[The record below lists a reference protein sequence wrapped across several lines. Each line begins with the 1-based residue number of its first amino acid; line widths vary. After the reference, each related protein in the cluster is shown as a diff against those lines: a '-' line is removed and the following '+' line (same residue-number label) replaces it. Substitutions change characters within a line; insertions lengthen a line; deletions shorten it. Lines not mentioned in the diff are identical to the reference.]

1 MKRQADWAI
10 PADLQ
15 PSAEGRGFDLDAAIE
30 AVVSVRTE
38 VPEDAFTASTLGTE
52 RAGSGV
58 VVRGDGIVAT
68 IGYLLTEA
76 ERVWLT
82 TNDGRVVQGHV
93 LGYDQVSGLGIVQ
106 ALGKLRVPA
115 MPVGDSTALK
125 TGDPVVV
132 IGEGGRRHSLD
143 ASVVAKREFA
153 GYWEYVLDEALF
165 TAPAHPQWGGTAVVD
180 AAGRLV
186 GIGSLLVEEKVGRK
200 RVQGN
205 MSVPAELLPALL
217 EDILAHGRSKAP
229 PRPWLGLYV
238 GEAKEGLVVGGVARG
253 GPSERA
259 GLQEGDVLLEV
270 AGGSPT
276 SLASFFRS
284 VWRLG
289 LAGTQVPLKIRRG
302 GEELHI
308 PVRSGDR
315 NDFLKKPSLH

>member
-1 MKRQADWAI
+1 
-10 PADLQ
+10 
-15 PSAEGRGFDLDAAIE
+15 
-30 AVVSVRTE
+30 
-38 VPEDAFTASTLGTE
+38 
-52 RAGSGV
+52 
-58 VVRGDGIVAT
+58 
-68 IGYLLTEA
+68 
-76 ERVWLT
+76 
-82 TNDGRVVQGHV
+82 
-93 LGYDQVSGLGIVQ
+93 
-106 ALGKLRVPA
+106 

-217 EDILAHGRSKAP
+217 DDILAHGRSKAP

-289 LAGTQVPLKIRRG
+289 RAGTQVPLKIRRG